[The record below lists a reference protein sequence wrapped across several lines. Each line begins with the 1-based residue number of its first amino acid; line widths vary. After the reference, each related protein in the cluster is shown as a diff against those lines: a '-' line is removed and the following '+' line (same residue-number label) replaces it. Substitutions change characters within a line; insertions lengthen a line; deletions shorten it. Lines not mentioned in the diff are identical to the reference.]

1 MKNKIQNLIKQ
12 SRKERDYSKLSAYQ
26 SVLSAIQAREATENR
41 DLIVSEIISIIKK
54 EVKMFE
60 ESADI
65 FADKKP
71 LESKTYA
78 IKAQICTD
86 LLPDQI
92 DDSQYDLIVSKA
104 IAKTGASSIRDMGD
118 VVKNI
123 KESYPDVLDMRVV
136 SGIVKENLGKFA

>member
-1 MKNKIQNLIKQ
+1 
-12 SRKERDYSKLSAYQ
+12 
-26 SVLSAIQAREATENR
+26 VLSAIQAREATENR

-65 FADKKP
+65 FADKNP

-78 IKAQICTD
+78 IKAQICAD

>member
-1 MKNKIQNLIKQ
+1 
-12 SRKERDYSKLSAYQ
+12 
-26 SVLSAIQAREATENR
+26 
-41 DLIVSEIISIIKK
+41 
-54 EVKMFE
+54 MFE

-78 IKAQICTD
+78 IKAQICAD

-104 IAKTGASSIRDMGD
+104 IAKTGASSIREMGD